1 MKKWLVGYW
10 KYINDQWEDFEI
22 IIEANNFDDAYQI
35 FKEKKRLGKL
45 RYIEEYDEKKV
56 SITNSYMVMKAT
68 LETALNFIIPDVLR
82 KTIEN
87 TLKSLK

>member
-22 IIEANNFDDAYQI
+22 IIEANNFDEAYQI
-35 FKEKKRLGKL
+35 FKYKKRLGKL
-45 RYIEEYDEKKV
+45 RFIEEYDEKKV
-56 SITNSYMVMKAT
+56 SIINHYVVMKTT
-68 LETALNFIIPDVLR
+68 LETTLNYIIPDPLR
-82 KTIEN
+82 KIIEN